1 MKRADVI
8 ESRLVN
14 GKDVT
19 FVFVGDSI
27 TYGRNFCEAD
37 ETYVAVFAQLMAKKY
52 PDASVYRYDGIYE
65 SEMHPIHTYEKFQIS
80 KGKKGNIHVIRSG
93 VGGNTVARA
102 NERFFNYTGILASGT
117 CSDFIFTMFGINDS
131 IKSDPQKYADEDT
144 FEARYRA
151 LLGKLRFT
159 EPQAELIVMSATTF
173 YDRINEYVK
182 RTYKI
187 CREER
192 IPIIDLFS
200 LWQDHYDPSAENFG
214 HGDWLVA
221 DACHPSPTAS
231 RVMAEK
237 IFNDFFAE

>member
-1 MKRADVI
+1 MGYMKRADVI

-117 CSDFIFTMFGINDS
+117 DR
-131 IKSDPQKYADEDT
+131 KST
-144 FEARYRA
+144 R
-151 LLGKLRFT
+151 LN
-159 EPQAELIVMSATTF
+159 SSHAT
-173 YDRINEYVK
+173 
-182 RTYKI
+182 
-187 CREER
+187 
-192 IPIIDLFS
+192 
-200 LWQDHYDPSAENFG
+200 
-214 HGDWLVA
+214 
-221 DACHPSPTAS
+221 
-231 RVMAEK
+231 
-237 IFNDFFAE
+237 